1 MDMFNEQQDAANSP
15 GGVAPSGDQHTDSPE
30 NSGGGESTPIQFLL
44 GSEESAMNASQSVG
58 PTGPSATDLQPNN
71 PGVNPNNQNTTQGS
85 PSSYSAGGRGG
96 AIRNLARQVAEFT
109 LGPRYFLFW
118 A

>member
-44 GSEESAMNASQSVG
+44 NDRPKVTTVYRCEVG
-58 PTGPSATDLQPNN
+58 EG
-71 PGVNPNNQNTTQGS
+71 
-85 PSSYSAGGRGG
+85 
-96 AIRNLARQVAEFT
+96 I
-109 LGPRYFLFW
+109 
-118 A
+118 

>member
-44 GSEESAMNASQSVG
+44 MHLASDLLSCQSVLG
-58 PTGPSATDLQPNN
+58 VCQHLVDVELAGFPSM
-71 PGVNPNNQNTTQGS
+71 
-85 PSSYSAGGRGG
+85 
-96 AIRNLARQVAEFT
+96 
-109 LGPRYFLFW
+109 W
-118 A
+118 